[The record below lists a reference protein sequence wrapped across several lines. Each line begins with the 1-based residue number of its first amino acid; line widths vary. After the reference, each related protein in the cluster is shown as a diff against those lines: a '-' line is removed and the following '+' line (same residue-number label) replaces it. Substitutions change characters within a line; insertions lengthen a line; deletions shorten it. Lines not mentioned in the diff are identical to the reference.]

1 MSSPK
6 EIYGQDLNGAYMW
19 QGRKL
24 FDGSYI
30 STSPGFL
37 LVSHLN
43 FQSLIEFWLEQVP
56 NTNAIKWD
64 ANYISVPSVLP
75 KSRAQLIIDEINN
88 EL

>member
-1 MSSPK
+1 MISPK
-6 EIYGQDLNGAYMW
+6 EIYGQDLHGAYMW
-19 QGRKL
+19 QARKL

-43 FQSLIEFWLEQVP
+43 LQSLIEFWLEQVP
-56 NTNAIKWD
+56 HTNAIKWD
-64 ANYISVPSVLP
+64 TNYISVPSVLP